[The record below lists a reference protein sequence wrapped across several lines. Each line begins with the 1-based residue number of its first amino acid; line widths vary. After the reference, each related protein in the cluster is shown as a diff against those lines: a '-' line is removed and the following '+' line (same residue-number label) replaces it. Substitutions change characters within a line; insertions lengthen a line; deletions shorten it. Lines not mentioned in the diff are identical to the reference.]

1 MICSMSND
9 ELSLRTSIIALLQ
22 NKKNL
27 LAFSAGVDSSALFFM
42 LIEYKI
48 PFDLAIVD
56 YGVREQSKKE
66 IEHAMALAKKHHL
79 HCYATTAPNFNS
91 HFESNARK
99 FRYDFFEELIHKHN
113 YESLLTAHQ
122 LNDQLEW
129 FLMRLTKGAGVSE
142 LIGLE
147 PVSQRNGYML
157 IRPLLGYAKE
167 ELLDYLE
174 TNKHP
179 CFIDESNSDEKYERN
194 RFRKVFS
201 DPLISQL
208 KEGIR
213 RSFSYLRDDKNL
225 LESGFETLL
234 SEKKLHII
242 KMKQPSAKV
251 KAADLILKKLGY
263 LLSAAQRKEIEKENS
278 LVIGGK
284 WTLETEDDLLYIAPY
299 TTTDMPKEF
308 KELCRVKRIPVK
320 IRAYLYQ
327 EDIDPKILP

>member
-99 FRYDFFEELIHKHN
+99 FRYDFFETLIAEHG
-113 YESLLTAHQ
+113 YDTLLTAHQ

-129 FLMRLTKGAGVSE
+129 FFMRLTKGAGLSE
-142 LIGLE
+142 LVGLE
-147 PVSQRNGYML
+147 PVSKRNGYTL
-157 IRPLLGYAKE
+157 IRPLLEYSKE
-167 ELLDYLE
+167 ELLNYLE
-174 TNKHP
+174 TNDHP
-179 CFIDESNSDEKYERN
+179 YFIDGSNSDEKYERN
-194 RFRKVFS
+194 RFRKAFS
-201 DPLISQL
+201 DPIISRFG
-208 KEGIR
+208 EGIK
-213 RSFSYLRDDKNL
+213 RSFGYLREDKKR
-225 LESGFETLL
+225 LESGFETIF
-234 SEKKLHII
+234 SEKQLYII
-242 KMKQPSAKV
+242 QLKQPGSKV
-251 KAADLILKKLGY
+251 KAVDLALKKLGY
-263 LLSAAQRKEIEKENS
+263 LLSSSQRVEIEKEKS

-284 WTLETEDDLLYIAPY
+284 WVAEEQNGLLYIAPY
-299 TTTDMPKEF
+299 VTADMPKTF
-308 KELCRVKRIPVK
+308 KEKCRIAKIPVK
-320 IRAYLYQ
+320 IRPYLFL
-327 EDIDPKILP
+327 ENISLP